1 MPSTTFAG
9 KRMRRLSICFI
20 VASVLLAGGPGDT
33 GAKAQDDSVLTV
45 VTWGGSYE
53 RSQREAYFRPF
64 TEKTGVPVEVV
75 RYDGGLKALREH
87 IATNDPTHW
96 DVIDMLMADASS
108 ACNEGLLEPFDP
120 SILAPAP
127 DGTPAEQD
135 FSDRSIRDCSVAQL
149 VFSTVI
155 AYDDRAFPGEKP
167 RTIADFFNLKKF
179 PGRRALRK
187 APVGL
192 FEWALRAY
200 GVPRRQIYNLLSTD
214 RGFDLA
220 LRKLDRIRPRLEW
233 WESGAEP
240 VKMLQQGRVA
250 MASAYNGRVFNAQTV
265 DNAPISVIWDSQLLD
280 YTTWAIPKGTPQKD
294 MAEKFIRFATRTEN
308 LGAQANRISYGPTR
322 ASARKRIG
330 RHVDT
335 GVPMRP
341 HMPTAPR
348 HLEKAIRQDHQWY
361 AQTEDLRW
369 RRFEAW
375 LDQKARTTGVRS
387 GPTVSTAEDRPPT
400 DR

>member
-1 MPSTTFAG
+1 
-9 KRMRRLSICFI
+9 MRRLKRTLTAA
-20 VASVLLAGGPGDT
+20 VAACGLFTTLGGGVGTGVRAANGDD
-33 GAKAQDDSVLTV
+33 GVLTV

-53 RSQREAYFRPF
+53 ASQRAAYFRPF
-64 TEKTGVPVEVV
+64 TEATGIPVEII
-75 RYDGGLKALREH
+75 RYDGGLSALRAHLAENE
-87 IATNDPTHW
+87 TPHW
-96 DVIDMLMADASS
+96 DVIDMLMADAQS
-108 ACNEGLLEPFDP
+108 ACDAGLLEPFDAE
-120 SILAPAP
+120 ILAPAP
-127 DGTPAEQD
+127 DGTPARDD
-135 FSDRSIRDCSVAQL
+135 FADGTIMDCAVAQL

-155 AYDDRAFPGEKP
+155 VYDDRAFPGEKP
-167 RTIADFFNLKKF
+167 RSVEDFFDVETF

-200 GVPRRQIYNLLSTD
+200 GVPRRQIYDLLSTE

-220 LRKLDRIRPRLEW
+220 IRRLETLRPHLDW
-233 WESGAEP
+233 WEAGAEP
-240 VKMLQQGRVA
+240 IRMLQAGEVA
-250 MASAYNGRVFNAQTV
+250 MATAYNGRAFHAQAV
-265 DNAPISVIWDSQLLD
+265 ENAPLSVIWDSQLLD

-294 MAEKFIRFATRTEN
+294 LAERFIRFATRTEN

-330 RHVDT
+330 RHVET

-348 HLEKAIRQDHQWY
+348 HLEKAIRQDHRWY
-361 AQTEDLRW
+361 AQTEALRT

-375 LDQKARTTGVRS
+375 LDEAAPASSRGA
-387 GPTVSTAEDRPPT
+387 GADLTAAEQPPPT
-400 DR
+400 DQ

>member
-1 MPSTTFAG
+1 
-9 KRMRRLSICFI
+9 MRRLRAAITAAGL
-20 VASVLLAGGPGDT
+20 VAGLAAAPVMAADE
-33 GAKAQDDSVLTV
+33 VLTV

-53 RSQREAYFRPF
+53 ASQREAYFRPF
-64 TEKTGVPVEVV
+64 TEKTGIPVEVV
-75 RYDGGLKALREH
+75 RYDGGVKALRDHLAAE
-87 IATNDPTHW
+87 DPPHW
-96 DVIDMLMADASS
+96 DVIDMLRADARS
-108 ACNEGLLEPFDP
+108 ACDAGLLEPFDP
-120 SILAPAP
+120 GILAPAP
-127 DGTPAEQD
+127 DGTPAEED
-135 FSDRSIRDCSVAQL
+135 FTDNAIMDCAISQL

-167 RTIADFFNLKKF
+167 RTVADFFDLDKF

-200 GVPRRQIYNLLSTD
+200 GVPRRQIYDLLSTE

-220 LRKLDRIRPRLEW
+220 LGKLNAIRPRLEW

-240 VKMLQQGRVA
+240 VRMLREGRVA
-250 MASAYNGRVFNAQTV
+250 MATTYNGRAFHAQAV
-265 DNAPISVIWDSQLLD
+265 EDAPISVIWDSQLLD
-280 YTTWAIPKGTPQKD
+280 HTTWAIPKGTPQKD
-294 MAEKFIRFATRTEN
+294 LAERFIRFATRAEN

-322 ASARKRIG
+322 RSARKRIG

-341 HMPTAPR
+341 HMPTAER
-348 HLEKAIRQDHQWY
+348 HLAQAIRQDHQWY
-361 AQTEDLRW
+361 AQTHDLRW

-375 LDQKARTTGVRS
+375 LERKPDTLNRGGGT
-387 GPTVSTAEDRPPT
+387 TVSATGDKPPT

>member
-1 MPSTTFAG
+1 MQ
-9 KRMRRLSICFI
+9 RLRS
-20 VASVLLAGGPGDT
+20 ALAGAALAMAAAWT
-33 GAKAQDDSVLTV
+33 GAAHAAAEMTDEVLTV

-53 RSQREAYFRPF
+53 ESQRAAYFRKF
-64 TEKTGVPVEVV
+64 TELKGVPIEVV
-75 RYDGGLKALREH
+75 RYDGGVKPLRAHLKE
-87 IATNDPTHW
+87 NDPPHW
-96 DVIDMLMADASS
+96 DVIDMLMADARS
-108 ACNEGLLEPFDP
+108 ACDAGLLEPFDP

-127 DGTPAEQD
+127 DGTPARED
-135 FSDRSIRDCSVAQL
+135 FDDGAIMECAIAQT

-155 AYDDRAFPGEKP
+155 AYDDRAFPGAKP
-167 RTIADFFNLKKF
+167 QSVADFFDLAAF

-200 GVPRRQIYNLLSTD
+200 GVPRRQIYNLLSTE
-214 RGFDLA
+214 RGFQLA
-220 LRKLDRIRPRLEW
+220 FRKLNQIRPRLEW

-240 VKMLQQGRVA
+240 VRMLKEGRVA
-250 MASAYNGRVFNAQTV
+250 MATAYNGRVFHAQAV
-265 DNAPISVIWDSQLLD
+265 ENAPISVIWDSQLLD

-294 MAEKFIRFATRTEN
+294 LAERFIRFATRTAN
-308 LGAQANRISYGPTR
+308 LGDQANRISYGPTR
-322 ASARKRIG
+322 ESARKRIG
-330 RHVDT
+330 RHVET

-348 HLEKAIRQDHQWY
+348 HLDKAIRQDHGWY

-375 LDQKARTTGVRS
+375 LNRPDAIIERQNS
-387 GPTVSTAEDRPPT
+387 PTMSTAEGKPPM
-400 DR
+400 DQ

>member
-1 MPSTTFAG
+1 
-9 KRMRRLSICFI
+9 MRRLRSLLG
-20 VASVLLAGGPGDT
+20 VLALACLTT
-33 GAKAQDDSVLTV
+33 GAARASDGVLTV

-53 RSQREAYFRPF
+53 ESQRAAYFRTF
-64 TEKTGVPVEVV
+64 TEETGVPVEVV
-75 RYDGGLKALREH
+75 RYDGGLKALRKHLEN
-87 IATNDPTHW
+87 NDPPQW
-96 DVIDMLMADASS
+96 DVIDMLMADARS
-108 ACNEGLLEPFDP
+108 ACDAGLLEPFDA

-127 DGTPAEQD
+127 DGTPARED
-135 FSDRSIRDCSVAQL
+135 FTDGSIMDCAIAQL

-155 AYDDRAFPGEKP
+155 AYDDRAFPGAKP
-167 RTIADFFNLKKF
+167 ESVEDFFNLEAF

-214 RGFDLA
+214 RGFQLA
-220 LRKLDRIRPRLEW
+220 FRKLNAIRPRLEW
-233 WESGAEP
+233 WQSGAEP
-240 VKMLQQGRVA
+240 VEMLRKGQVA
-250 MASAYNGRVFNAQTV
+250 MASAYNGRVFHAQAV
-265 DNAPISVIWDSQLLD
+265 ENAPISVIWDSQLLD

-294 MAEKFIRFATRTEN
+294 LAEKFIRFATRTEN
-308 LGAQANRISYGPTR
+308 LGNQANRISYGPTR
-322 ASARKRIG
+322 KSARKRIG
-330 RHVDT
+330 RHVES

-348 HLEKAIRQDHQWY
+348 HLDKAIRQDHQWY

-375 LDQKARTTGVRS
+375 LDKPERAVGQNS
-387 GPTVSTAEDRPPT
+387 PTMSTAEGKPPT

>member
-1 MPSTTFAG
+1 
-9 KRMRRLSICFI
+9 MRRLKSLLRG
-20 VASVLLAGGPGDT
+20 VALVCLSAGAVQASDG
-33 GAKAQDDSVLTV
+33 VLTV

-53 RSQREAYFRPF
+53 ESQRAAYFRPF
-64 TEKTGVPVEVV
+64 TEETGIPVEVV

-87 IATNDPTHW
+87 LETNDPPHW
-96 DVIDMLMADASS
+96 DVIDMLMADARS
-108 ACNEGLLEPFDP
+108 ACTAGLLEPFDP
-120 SILAPAP
+120 SILADAP
-127 DGTPAEQD
+127 DGTPARED
-135 FSDRSIRDCSVAQL
+135 FTDGSIMDCAIAQL

-155 AYDDRAFPGEKP
+155 AYDDRAFPGAKP
-167 RTIADFFNLKKF
+167 QTVEDFFNLEDF

-214 RGFDLA
+214 RGFELA
-220 LRKLDRIRPRLEW
+220 FRKLNAIRPRLEW
-233 WESGAEP
+233 WSSGAEP
-240 VKMLQQGRVA
+240 VEMLRNGDVA
-250 MASAYNGRVFNAQTV
+250 MATAYNGRVFHAQAV
-265 DNAPISVIWDSQLLD
+265 ENAPISVIWDSQLLD

-294 MAEKFIRFATRTEN
+294 LAEKFIRFATRTEH
-308 LGAQANRISYGPTR
+308 LGDQANRISYGPTR
-322 ASARKRIG
+322 ESARKRIG
-330 RHVDT
+330 RHVES

-348 HLEKAIRQDHQWY
+348 HLSKAIQQDHQWY

-375 LDQKARTTGVRS
+375 LDAPARAVGRNS
-387 GPTVSTAEDRPPT
+387 PTMSTAEGRPPT